1 MTELLT
7 VLIGLTWIVALV
19 GVPVAILS
27 IVVNGGSA
35 DVPVFTAVNHMGANR
50 PSLALLPRRPDG
62 APVAGGG
69 AEVNRQRLKDLPS
82 ITPDAAF

>member
-7 VLIGLTWIVALV
+7 VLIGLTWILALV

-35 DVPVFTAVNHMGANR
+35 DVPVFTAV
-50 PSLALLPRRPDG
+50 
-62 APVAGGG
+62 V
-69 AEVNRQRLKDLPS
+69 S
-82 ITPDAAF
+82 ITWALIGLAWLCYRVGLTVRPWLVEVLR